1 MAAALRQIH
10 QDEYSTLTY
19 SAADGV
25 FRFTRTT
32 AQYPSIA
39 AMMHSYDALLRL
51 LATDFHG
58 YVSPR
63 LLVDMRQAPARNDP
77 EFERAHGPRRRQ
89 LLAGFVRVATLVNS
103 PVGILHI
110 QRFAR
115 EDRAQHIQGFQDE
128 RQALRYLQEP
138 LS

>member
-1 MAAALRQIH
+1 MDAATRQIH
-10 QDEYSTLTY
+10 RDEYSTLTY
-19 SAADGV
+19 SATEGV
-25 FRFTRTT
+25 FRFTRTSV
-32 AQYPSIA
+32 QYPTIG

-58 YVSPR
+58 YASPR
-63 LLVDMRQAPARNDP
+63 LLVDMRIAPARNDP

-89 LLAGFVRVATLVNS
+89 LLAGFVRVATLVNT

-115 EDRAQHIQGFQDE
+115 EDRTPHIQGFLDE
-128 RQALRYLQEP
+128 QLALRYLQE
-138 LS
+138 SAS